1 MQIPEPPAPLDVAV
15 SEQDEHT
22 RNRLLRAA
30 VNIFDRKGYA
40 AASVREIA
48 ESAGVAKPALYYHFG
63 SKEGL
68 LVAILRTAIREF
80 VDTTNRAMER
90 SGTAV
95 ERVIAMCDDIYGLFV
110 QTVPI
115 VRVAHTVLL
124 GPRDAAPP
132 FDPTE
137 SERHARKLLR
147 ALVEDGKTTGEI
159 RQDVSSDDVAL
170 AIMGVLEGCW
180 GRQLHPAFE
189 PIDIDTLRRTVKLVF
204 EGALNERRA
213 QGEQTQ

>member
-1 MQIPEPPAPLDVAV
+1 MQTPELPVAPTVPP
-15 SEQDEHT
+15 SEQDERT
-22 RNRLLRAA
+22 RHRLLRAA

-63 SKEGL
+63 NKEGL
-68 LVAILRTAIREF
+68 LVAILKTAIRDFIE
-80 VDTTNRAMER
+80 TTNRAMER
-90 SGTAV
+90 PGSTI
-95 ERVIAMCDDIYGLFV
+95 ERVTAMCDDIFGLFV

-124 GPRDAAPP
+124 GPRDAAPH

-137 SERHARKLLR
+137 SERHVRKLLR
-147 ALVEDGKTTGEI
+147 TLVENGKTTGEI

-170 AIMGVLEGCW
+170 AVMGVLEGCW

-189 PIDIDTLRRTVKLVF
+189 PIDIDTLRRTVGLVF
-204 EGALNERRA
+204 EGALNKRDA